1 MAKVMRKTT
10 GGGRRRRAGRGRA
23 QDEATDRFAKVFVAL
38 GESTR
43 LRIMQMLPREPIC
56 GEMYNVVELA
66 EELGLT
72 QPTLSHHLKI
82 LYSAGLIERR
92 RECNSL
98 YFYVNQVAVVAWLKE
113 VKKRFGCE
121 GCPGE

>member
-1 MAKVMRKTT
+1 MRKASVGRKR
-10 GGGRRRRAGRGRA
+10 GGAVRAKPR
-23 QDEATDRFAKVFVAL
+23 DEAMDRFATVFAAL

-56 GEMYNVVELA
+56 EQMYNVVELA

-82 LYSAGLIERR
+82 LYEAGLIERR
-92 RECNSL
+92 RNCNSL
-98 YFYVNQVAVVAWLKE
+98 YYYVKQEAVVEWLHE
-113 VKKRFGCE
+113 VKRRFGCDR
-121 GCPGE
+121 CPML

>member
-1 MAKVMRKTT
+1 MR
-10 GGGRRRRAGRGRA
+10 
-23 QDEATDRFAKVFVAL
+23 DEAVDRFAKVFAAL

-56 GEMYNVVELA
+56 EDMYNVVELA

-82 LYSAGLIERR
+82 LYEAGLIERR
-92 RECNSL
+92 RSCNSL
-98 YFYVNQVAVVAWLKE
+98 YFYVKQEAVVGWLRE

-121 GCPGE
+121 GCKEF

>member
-1 MAKVMRKTT
+1 MMAKTGRKSS
-10 GGGRRRRAGRGRA
+10 GRRRRVGAGRVR
-23 QDEATDRFAKVFVAL
+23 DEAVDRFAKVFAAL

-56 GEMYNVVELA
+56 EDMYNVVELA

-82 LYSAGLIERR
+82 LYEAGLIERR
-92 RECNSL
+92 RSCNSL
-98 YFYVNQVAVVAWLKE
+98 YFYVKQEAVVGWLRE

-121 GCPGE
+121 GCKEF